1 MNMAER
7 AEDIDYQ
14 PDVLKF
20 KQIWE
25 EINESNKQK
34 PTKISEPEPH
44 TRTKSKYEPKTKEH
58 SKLRDKD
65 KDPIKHS
72 REKSK

>member
-1 MNMAER
+1 M
-7 AEDIDYQ
+7 
-14 PDVLKF
+14 KF

-25 EINESNKQK
+25 EINETNKQK

-65 KDPIKHS
+65 RDPFKH
-72 REKSK
+72 